1 MDSNFSKCDQ
11 EYLLTANIPKL
22 KQYLDEF
29 KELNTAIIP
38 ESHIILNDL
47 TFDDSQM
54 SSVILNRN
62 GDVQIKGKS
71 LYQCYD
77 KLEVLSFTLEVLEI
91 ARSMGD
97 LNYLS
102 NTQISELNKKFLS

>member
-1 MDSNFSKCDQ
+1 
-11 EYLLTANIPKL
+11 
-22 KQYLDEF
+22 
-29 KELNTAIIP
+29 
-38 ESHIILNDL
+38 
-47 TFDDSQM
+47 M